1 MNFLPMDP
9 YGQQPCK
16 FNTSAFQVSSPM
28 PQDSG
33 YASEPNDP
41 FERAF
46 QSQFSPPLQPYA
58 QFGYPSPEDIYTPA
72 HTYTALQKQ
81 PLRPRL
87 RLQQSMPVLPYTY
100 HSLDSCET
108 LDERTSR
115 LSIDAGI
122 NSMTGYCDIDS
133 LLAAAYNNTCT
144 TQTKR
149 FQTFA
154 SQHTS
159 PIRAPQPTVPLPLTP
174 PPLIR
179 EPAYPELDNTTAFV
193 NEAPGSPNKATR
205 GRRRGRSTHTEV
217 EQRYRHNL
225 VSHFRKLAS
234 AVPHIETFQ
243 PARAGQIPK
252 PSKAEIL
259 LAASGYIQQ
268 LEKEI
273 EQLRL
278 VVGSDLSPRRKSP
291 IDGWLS

>member
-1 MNFLPMDP
+1 MNFLPMDA
-9 YGQQPCK
+9 YGQTPYQ
-16 FNTSAFQVSSPM
+16 FNTPASQISSHM

-33 YASEPNDP
+33 YASEPGNP
-41 FERAF
+41 FDTVFHSEC
-46 QSQFSPPLQPYA
+46 SPPLPSYA
-58 QFGYPSPEDIYTPA
+58 QFGYPSSEATYSPTPA
-72 HTYTALQKQ
+72 YSTSQKK
-81 PLRPRL
+81 PSRPRL
-87 RLQQSMPVLPYTY
+87 RHQQSMPVLPYSNHNLNY
-100 HSLDSCET
+100 CEGPS
-108 LDERTSR
+108 DRTSR

-122 NSMTGYCDIDS
+122 NGMTGYCDIDS
-133 LLAAAYNNTCT
+133 LLVTAYNNTCT

-154 SQHTS
+154 SRYTS
-159 PIRAPQPTVPLPLTP
+159 PIRTSQPSISLSLTP

-179 EPAYPELDNTTAFV
+179 EPAYPELDTTIV
-193 NEAPGSPNKATR
+193 SVDETPGSSTKATR

-225 VSHFRKLAS
+225 ASHFRKLAGT
-234 AVPHIETFQ
+234 VPHIETFQ
-243 PARAGQIPK
+243 PARAGQLPK

-278 VVGSDLSPRRKSP
+278 AVGCDLSPKRKAAIS
-291 IDGWLS
+291 G

>member
-1 MNFLPMDP
+1 
-9 YGQQPCK
+9 
-16 FNTSAFQVSSPM
+16 M

-33 YASEPNDP
+33 YATEPSNP
-41 FERAF
+41 FEKAF
-46 QSQFSPPLQPYA
+46 YPEFSPPSQSYA
-58 QFGYPSPEDIYTPA
+58 PFSYPSSEGPYSPPPTCP
-72 HTYTALQKQ
+72 TSQKKSS
-81 PLRPRL
+81 RPRL
-87 RLQQSMPVLPYTY
+87 RHQQSMPVLPYSY
-100 HSLDSCET
+100 HNMNFGEALD
-108 LDERTSR
+108 DRTSR

-144 TQTKR
+144 AQTKR

-154 SQHTS
+154 SQYTS
-159 PIRAPQPTVPLPLTP
+159 PVRTSQPSVSLPLTP

-179 EPAYPELDNTTAFV
+179 EPAYPELDTTGV
-193 NEAPGSPNKATR
+193 LVDETPGSPSKATR

-217 EQRYRHNL
+217 EQRYRNNL
-225 VSHFRKLAS
+225 VSHFRKLAG

-243 PARAGQIPK
+243 PARAGQLPK

-259 LAASGYIQQ
+259 LAASGYIQH

-278 VVGSDLSPRRKSP
+278 AVGGDLSPRRKAA
-291 IDGWLS
+291 IGG